1 MVHITSLEW
10 PQVSLLE
17 KGDEITAVEVD
28 DWTTG
33 KSSNIAIEWWFDGDF
48 LGDFDG
54 DFLGDFD
61 GDFHGDFDG
70 DFHGDFDGDLMVIYI
85 FDGDLMYATEQLDTT
100 WYVMVNQSSW
110 SL

>member
-70 DFHGDFDGDLMVIYI
+70 DFHGDFDGDFHGDFDGDLMVIYI
-85 FDGDLMYATEQLDTT
+85 FDGDLM
-100 WYVMVNQSSW
+100 VN
-110 SL
+110 